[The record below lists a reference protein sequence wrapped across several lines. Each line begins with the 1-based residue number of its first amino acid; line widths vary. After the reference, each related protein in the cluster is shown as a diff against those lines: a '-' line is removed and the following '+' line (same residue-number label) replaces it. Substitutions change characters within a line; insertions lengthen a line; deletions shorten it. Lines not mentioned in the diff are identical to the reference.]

1 VSDEAGTSAA
11 PVRLQVVRGN
21 PDDAELAAVLV
32 ALASRSQPPR
42 DAADGDHPR
51 GGWGDREARLRLAVH
66 PAPGAWR
73 ASGRA
78 GR

>member
-1 VSDEAGTSAA
+1 VSDDP
-11 PVRLQVVRGN
+11 PVRLRVVRGH
-21 PDDAELAAVLV
+21 PDATEVAAVLV
-32 ALASRSQPPR
+32 ALATRSTST
-42 DAADGDHPR
+42 DDSNADHAR

>member
-1 VSDEAGTSAA
+1 MTDAAVPYLRVVKGDPDE
-11 PVRLQVVRGN
+11 
-21 PDDAELAAVLV
+21 AELAALLV
-32 ALASRSQPPR
+32 ALRARSGGGGDAPPEEH
-42 DAADGDHPR
+42 AR